1 MSNKALRII
10 GCDIGRDGDRS
21 APGFRSTMAT
31 LLNEEGAF
39 NSNG

>member
-10 GCDIGRDGDRS
+10 GCDIGPDGDRS